1 MAVRVALCAMALLL
15 ACASAKP
22 FSIDL
27 KRDKSLKEA
36 VRMGKMVPRQREY
49 LQGAVGSDPVIIHDY
64 MGVQFYGPVEV
75 GTPGQK
81 FQVVYDSG
89 SSNLWVPGAAC
100 GLSCLLKPRYNSAA
114 SSTYHANGRNFS
126 ILYGSGPVSGFL
138 SEDSI
143 LVGDKIV
150 TNQTFAQI
158 TNASGLG
165 LAFAVG
171 AFDGILGLAFKK
183 ISVDDVTP
191 VFYNMMAQ
199 NPSMKKEFAFYLQDH
214 ASMTGQLDIGGAN
227 PDHYEG
233 EFETVALTNET
244 YWETH
249 AKKIEIGGTQITGE
263 APVVLDS
270 GTSTIVGPMADVVK
284 LAASLNATQLL
295 PGRYTVN
302 CFAAASFPDF
312 KVTIG
317 GKTWVLKP
325 ADYVINQD
333 DIECVL
339 GIMGMDLPKSIDNIW
354 ILGDL
359 FLKKV
364 YTVFDFEH
372 KALKFAYAKSG
383 LPPTPAPWTF
393 EPNKKPANDARR
405 H

>member
-1 MAVRVALCAMALLL
+1 MAVRVALCALALVI
-15 ACASAKP
+15 ACATAKP

-27 KRDKSLKEA
+27 KRERSLKDA
-36 VRMGKMVPRQREY
+36 MRLGKTVAHPREY
-49 LQGAVGSDPVIIHDY
+49 LRVSANSDPVNIHDY
-64 MGVQFYGPVEV
+64 MGVQFYGPVLV

-81 FQVVYDSG
+81 FEVVYDSG

-114 SSTYHANGRNFS
+114 SSTYVANGTNFS

-138 SEDSI
+138 SADSVT
-143 LVGDKIV
+143 VGDKVV
-150 TNQTFAQI
+150 TGQTFAQI

-171 AFDGILGLAFKK
+171 QFDGILGLAFKS
-183 ISVDDVTP
+183 ISIDHITP
-191 VFYNMMAQ
+191 VFYNMMDQ

-214 ASMTGQLDIGGAN
+214 TSMTGQLDIGGAN

-249 AKKIEIGGTQITGE
+249 SKKISLGGSDITTGS
-263 APVVLDS
+263 PVVLDS

-284 LAASLNATQLL
+284 LAAKLNASQLL

-302 CFAAASFPDF
+302 CFAMSSFPDF
-312 KVTIG
+312 EVTIG
-317 GKTWVLKP
+317 SKTWVLKP
-325 ADYVINQD
+325 ADYIINQD

-339 GIMGMDLPKSIDNIW
+339 GIMGMNLPKEIDNIW

-372 KALKFAYAKSG
+372 KSLKFAYAKAG
-383 LPPTPAPWTF
+383 TAPTPAPWTW
-393 EPNKKPANDARR
+393 EPKKSVGDARR